1 MVSEAKIAANRRNA
15 TKSCGPKTEA
25 GKNAARFN
33 ALKHGLTAEIAMLP
47 EEDAAVYDSWRS
59 DWFDVYKPRNGLE
72 AAKVERSFYLWWQ
85 LGRIARAQSAQLCEK
100 ARTAEGERQASE
112 ARETIELS
120 IQLFL
125 PTPEARWGT
134 AENSKRAG
142 ERDKAPGTRDRGFE
156 HPALIES
163 RLEELEDGCRWL
175 HAQWKEEAAILEAGK
190 AWGAIECFKAIRLM
204 GMHVLSAI
212 DLTEVA
218 DFLRPCVALAGKGIG
233 LARETW
239 TLLAPPE
246 AERGWEVVR
255 GQLEPDN
262 ALPMSADE
270 AREWLRET
278 VEQQIAR
285 LAEKIEEHE
294 SVAEVHKAL
303 APNLHAFDWSPLAER
318 TRRYERACQRTVD
331 RIDRELETRPWLS
344 SQQLVPLSVSSRRLS
359 PSSVQS
365 MRARLMAHNAMCAA
379 DDDDD
384 EVALRRNEAN
394 GHHEFDST
402 TSFVDDGRTH
412 VRGAEDDT
420 LGQDESMWSD
430 GESADRR
437 NEANGQERSGEAP
450 RRNEANGHNGA
461 GPVMGRNEASGMEE
475 GAVVT
480 IEEFER
486 PEPGGDPRGEG
497 TAFEETGGET
507 PQQSTAVMCETQA
520 EVIEKRHVGSA
531 TVTRF
536 SLAAGV
542 TRTRADSRRERRA
555 RRREMRQR
563 NR

>member
-25 GKNAARFN
+25 GKKIARFN
-33 ALKHGLTAEIAMLP
+33 ALTHGMTAEIAMLP
-47 EEDAAVYDSWRS
+47 EEDAEVYDSWRS

-112 ARETIELS
+112 RRETIELS
-120 IQLFL
+120 IKLFL

-134 AENSKRAG
+134 AENS
-142 ERDKAPGTRDRGFE
+142 TRDRGFE

-204 GMHVLSAI
+204 GMQVLSAI
-212 DLTEVA
+212 DLNEVA

-239 TLLAPPE
+239 TLLAPPD

-255 GQLEPDN
+255 GQLEPDD
-262 ALPMSADE
+262 ALPISAE
-270 AREWLRET
+270 KARKWLRET
-278 VEQQIAR
+278 VDRQIAR

-303 APNLHAFDWSPLAER
+303 APDLHAFDWSPLAER
-318 TRRYERACQRTVD
+318 TRRYERASQRTVD

-344 SQQLVPLSVSSRRLS
+344 SQQLVPLSSSYPRLT
-359 PSSVQS
+359 PSFVQS
-365 MRARLMAHNAMCAA
+365 MRVKLMPREAIGPA
-379 DDDDD
+379 DDIDD
-384 EVALRRNEAN
+384 EGARGRNEAN
-394 GHHEFDST
+394 RHDGIDST
-402 TSFVDDGRTH
+402 MDFVDDGRTH
-412 VRGAEDDT
+412 VRGAEGDT
-420 LGQDESMWSD
+420 LGP
-430 GESADRR
+430 GESTMSYGDTAARR

-450 RRNEANGHNGA
+450 RRNEANGYDGA
-461 GPVMGRNEASGMEE
+461 SPLMRRNEANGRDDGSV
-475 GAVVT
+475 AT
-480 IEEFER
+480 IDEFER
-486 PEPGGDPRGEG
+486 SAIAGGRPGDG
-497 TAFEETGGET
+497 TASEETSGAI
-507 PQQSTAVMCETQA
+507 PQQSTNLASETQA
-520 EVIEKRHVGSA
+520 EVIERRQVGSV

-542 TRTRADSRRERRA
+542 TGSRADSRRERRA
-555 RRREMRQR
+555 RRRREMRQR

>member
-25 GKNAARFN
+25 GKKIARFN
-33 ALKHGLTAEIAMLP
+33 ALTHGMTAEIAMLP
-47 EEDAAVYDSWRS
+47 EEDAAVYESRRR
-59 DWFDVYKPRNGLE
+59 DWFEQYKPRNGVE

-85 LGRIARAQSAQLCEK
+85 LGRIGRAQSAQLCEK
-100 ARTAEGERQASE
+100 SRTAESERLASE

-120 IQLFL
+120 IKLFL

-134 AENSKRAG
+134 AENS
-142 ERDKAPGTRDRGFE
+142 TRDRGFE

-175 HAQWKEEAAILEAGK
+175 HAQWKEEAAILDAGK

-212 DLTEVA
+212 DLNEVA

-239 TLLAPPE
+239 TLLAPPD
-246 AERGWEVVR
+246 AERGWEVLR
-255 GQLEPDN
+255 SQLEPCD
-262 ALPMSADE
+262 ALPMGAEE

-278 VEQQIAR
+278 VETQIGR

-294 SVAEVHKAL
+294 SVAEVLGTL
-303 APNLHAFDWSPLAER
+303 ARDLHAFDWSPLAER

-344 SQQLVPLSVSSRRLS
+344 SEQFVPASTSYRRLT
-359 PSSVQS
+359 PSLMQS
-365 MRARLMAHNAMCAA
+365 MRARLMAGDAIGAA
-379 DDDDD
+379 DDDDED
-384 EVALRRNEAN
+384 EAARQQNEAN
-394 GHHEFDST
+394 GHDAVEST
-402 TSFVDDGRTH
+402 MKFVDDGRTH
-412 VRGAEDDT
+412 VCEAEGDT
-420 LGQDESMWSD
+420 PGRHEVTMNYGDT
-430 GESADRR
+430 AARR
-437 NEANGQERSGEAP
+437 NEANGHERSGEAP
-450 RRNEANGHNGA
+450 RRNEANGVDGA
-461 GPVMGRNEASGMEE
+461 SPLMRRNEANGTEE
-475 GAVVT
+475 GSVAT
-480 IEEFER
+480 IDEFER
-486 PEPGGDPRGEG
+486 SKVAGGSRGDG
-497 TAFEETGGET
+497 TSSEETSGET
-507 PQQSTAVMCETQA
+507 PQQSTDLACETQA
-520 EVIEKRHVGSA
+520 EAVERRQVGSA

-542 TRTRADSRRERRA
+542 NGNRADSRRERRA

-563 NR
+563 TR